1 MKTVYQIPALRIVEM
16 AMQDSLLLSTSGTEV
31 EGANGGWVK
40 EDVVTTQ
47 NKGYNVWDDNWSE

>member
-31 EGANGGWVK
+31 VGANGGWVK
-40 EDVVTTQ
+40 EDVVSTQ
-47 NKGYNVWDDNWSE
+47 NKGYNVWDDNWRE